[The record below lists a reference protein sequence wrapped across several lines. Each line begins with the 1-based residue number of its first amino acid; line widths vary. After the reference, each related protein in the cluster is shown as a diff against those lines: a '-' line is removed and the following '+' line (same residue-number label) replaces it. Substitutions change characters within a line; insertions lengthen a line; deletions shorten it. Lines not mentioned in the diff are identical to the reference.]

1 MAEET
6 LKEKTAKGLFW
17 GGISN
22 GLQQIISVVLGVVLL
37 RILDVKDYGLIG
49 MLAIFTGIAN
59 TILDSGFTAALINK
73 REIEHK
79 DYNSVFWF
87 NLAASVVLYVILF
100 FAAPLIAEFYKKPV
114 LTDLSRLFFLS
125 FLFSG
130 TGVAHNALLMKNV
143 MAKERAKIDILA
155 LLSSGIVGVVLAL
168 KGYAYWGLAIQTVT
182 YSAIGTLLR
191 WYFSPWRPTFS
202 FDYLPIK
209 NMFSF
214 SFKLFLTNIFWQI
227 NLNIFSVLLGK
238 FYSEEKVG
246 YYSQGNKWMNM
257 GYTFISG
264 MINGVAQPI
273 LTQVTDDKD
282 RQLKVFRKMLRF
294 GAFISFPFMLGLAFV
309 GQELFFIVGG
319 SKWINSVPFLQ
330 LFCIWGAVGYI
341 WNLYTNLLMSHGKS
355 NIYLWGMLFVGALQ
369 LAAVGIVFPYGIY
382 PMVIA
387 YIISFFIGLLFWH
400 YFANKLIGLRIMDVL
415 RDILPYLVITL
426 GVFVITYFVTIRL
439 ENMYILFGAK
449 IFVAIFLYITAMW
462 CGNSIMFKECVQYLR
477 RKA

>member
-73 REIEHK
+73 RDIEHK

-87 NLAASVVLYVILF
+87 NLAASVILYVILF

-114 LTDLSRLFFLS
+114 LTDLSRLLFLS

-238 FYSEEKVG
+238 FYSEREVG

-273 LTQVTDDKD
+273 LTQVTEDKD

-387 YIISFFIGLLFWH
+387 YIVSFFIGLLFWH

-415 RDILPYLVITL
+415 RDVLPYLVITL

-439 ENMYILFGAK
+439 ENIYILFGTK

-462 CGNSIMFKECVQYLR
+462 CSNSIMFKECVQYLR